1 MAFFD
6 NFLDAL
12 LNILLPESIDPLTI
26 NLLNKLDNKIFST
39 IIGVNSEFLLSL

>member
-12 LNILLPESIDPLTI
+12 LNILLPESIDPITI
-26 NLLNKLDNKIFST
+26 NLYNT